1 MPKIVIHHEVEDTE
15 RWLTTGKATREN
27 FFGALGITDIKPYT
41 NPENPQ
47 QVALT
52 MDVPDL
58 DAMMASLEPPR
69 PPKPR
74 RRTGSRATPSFSTS
88 RRRYE
93 QRRFGRK
100 AAVENPAPTKASRR

>member
-15 RWLTTGKATREN
+15 RWLTTGKTTREN
-27 FFGALGITDIKPYT
+27 FFGPLGITDIKAYT

-58 DAMMASLEPPR
+58 DAMMAALE
-69 PPKPR
+69 
-74 RRTGSRATPSFSTS
+74 TP
-88 RRRYE
+88 E
-93 QRRFGRK
+93 
-100 AAVENPAPTKASRR
+100 AAEAEKTDGVKSDTIVFYVEA